1 MSLFVPSP
9 LLIQAG
15 DNKEARRFVL
25 ASSEWIDLQ
34 TRVQAVL
41 ALPSDIGEYQERYGD
56 ASSGAQMKECFGAM
70 HKLQRVASRYGSPKR
85 LRARIL
91 NDPSFLA
98 TTARPRND
106 AFSATIWTLERAHQ
120 DAFQLAA
127 TFKSIPGL
135 ARHESQAAITAGI
148 KTLFLARGQLVE
160 RMQLTIEQID
170 VLISEFRSIESDLA
184 AAQLAMKSFTDR
196 SSKTRSCL
204 DQEIGPL
211 QMRVVALER
220 ARDAAY
226 QEWLALSVSACI
238 VPATIAIV
246 GIVVMVLLAVPAA
259 AKSFAAGPALS
270 GGATAASA
278 AALGAAAGAAR
289 TAYDDLVAE
298 VQSEPDFVGTRVCY
312 RADLGALDQLMKFS
326 LPASSGVIGQL
337 ESIKGAWAGAIRE
350 FSARANELTVDN
362 LKSGPWL
369 KEQEMSATAAG
380 WTRFDAALR
389 AFVVG
394 SFVDTD
400 LIDFGSVLPHD
411 DSAWQRHFALQRAA

>member
-1 MSLFVPSP
+1 MSLFVPST
-9 LLIQAG
+9 LLLQAG
-15 DNKEARRFVL
+15 DKKEAMRFVL
-25 ASSEWIDLQ
+25 ASREWIDLQ
-34 TRVQAVL
+34 TRVQALL

-56 ASSGAQMKECFGAM
+56 ASAGAQMKECFGAM
-70 HKLQRVASRYGSPKR
+70 HKLQQVASHYGSPKR

-91 NDPSFLA
+91 NDPSFLSTA
-98 TTARPRND
+98 ARPRND

-135 ARHESQAAITAGI
+135 ARHESQADVAEGI
-148 KTLFLARGQLVE
+148 KTLFLAPGQLVE
-160 RMQLTIEQID
+160 RMQQTVDELDLMIA
-170 VLISEFRSIESDLA
+170 EFQLIESELA
-184 AAQLAMKSFTDR
+184 AAQLVMQSFTDR
-196 SSKTRSCL
+196 SSKTRSSL

-211 QMRVVALER
+211 QMGVVALER

-226 QEWLALSVSACI
+226 QEWLTLAASACI
-238 VPATIAIV
+238 VPATIAIA
-246 GIVVMVLLAVPAA
+246 GIVVMIMLAVPSA
-259 AKSFAAGPALS
+259 AKGFAAGPALP

-278 AALGAAAGAAR
+278 AALGAAAAIAR
-289 TAYDDLVAE
+289 SAYDDLVAE
-298 VQSEPDFVGTRVCY
+298 VQAEPDFIGTRVCY

-337 ESIKGAWAGAIRE
+337 ESVRGAWAGSIRE
-350 FSARANELTVDN
+350 FSARVNELTVEN

-369 KEQEMSATAAG
+369 KEQEMSATAAS

-394 SFVDTD
+394 SFVDAD
-400 LIDFGSVLPHD
+400 LIDFGSVLPQD
-411 DSAWQRHFALQRAA
+411 DSAWQSHFALRRAA

>member
-1 MSLFVPSP
+1 MSLFVPSS
-9 LLIQAG
+9 LLLQAG

-34 TRVQAVL
+34 TRIQAVL

-56 ASSGAQMKECFGAM
+56 ASAGADMKDCFGAM
-70 HKLQRVASRYGSPKR
+70 HKLQQVASRYGSPKR

-91 NDPSFLA
+91 NAPSFLSTA
-98 TTARPRND
+98 ARPRND

-135 ARHESQAAITAGI
+135 ARHESQADVTAGI
-148 KTLFLARGQLVE
+148 KTLFLAPGQLVE
-160 RMQLTIEQID
+160 RMQQTVDDID
-170 VLISEFRSIESDLA
+170 LMLAEFQSIESELA
-184 AAQLAMKSFTDR
+184 AAQLVMKRFTDR
-196 SSKTRSCL
+196 SSKTRNGL

-226 QEWLALSVSACI
+226 QEWLALAVSTCI
-238 VPATIAIV
+238 VPATIAIA
-246 GIVVMVLLAVPAA
+246 GIVVMVLLAVPTA
-259 AKSFAAGPALS
+259 AKSFAAGPALP
-270 GGATAASA
+270 GGATAA
-278 AALGAAAGAAR
+278 AALRAAAGVAR
-289 TAYDDLVAE
+289 AAYDDLVAE
-298 VQSEPDFVGTRVCY
+298 VQAEPDFIGTRVCY

-337 ESIKGAWAGAIRE
+337 ESVKCAWAGSIRE

-362 LKSGPWL
+362 LNSGPWL
-369 KEQEMSATAAG
+369 KEQEMAATAAD
-380 WTRFDAALR
+380 WSRFDAALR

-394 SFVDTD
+394 SFVDAE
-400 LIDFGSVLPHD
+400 LIDFGSVLPQD
-411 DSAWQRHFALQRAA
+411 DSAWQNHFALRRAA